1 MVKLESTSDNFLTM
15 INTKE
20 KLREATNISIVP
32 KSKGPYPGLII
43 INTPTKPIK
52 IKKIVLKEIF
62 SFNKIIDSKDTNMG
76 IEKKTEYNS
85 ANGKV
90 EIA

>member
-1 MVKLESTSDNFLTM
+1 MDSAQLFSFVATENCEVLCGLKIDFLD
-15 INTKE
+15 IDPDAIE
-20 KLREATNISIVP
+20 KAAE
-32 KSKGPYPGLII
+32 
-43 INTPTKPIK
+43 
-52 IKKIVLKEIF
+52 